1 MGVEFR
7 ETMAGRYHLLASPT
21 DERPL
26 AFTLRAWSRALPSFV
41 RRPLT
46 EVEGELHAEGWADHA
61 AVRGTL
67 ALDLLRDGTL
77 RYDLHFR
84 GNDRLPYRLVGHKS
98 VRLLRL
104 VTTMSELPVLLLD
117 RDGHTIGRADVSFDV
132 RHDLLAFA
140 RSWRLI

>member
-7 ETMAGRYHLLASPT
+7 ETMAGRYHLLASPH

-26 AFTLRAWSRALPSFV
+26 SFTLRAWSRALPSFV

-46 EVEGELHAEGWADHA
+46 EVAGELHAEGWADHV

-84 GNDRLPYRLVGHKS
+84 GNDRLPYRLVGHKT
-98 VRLLRL
+98 VRLTRL
-104 VTTMSELPVLLLD
+104 VTTMSELPVALLD
-117 RDGHTIGRADVSFDV
+117 HDGRRVGEADVRFDV
-132 RHDLLAFA
+132 RRDLSEFL
-140 RSWRLI
+140 RSWHLI